1 MTSRPAL
8 IPHKKKHF
16 FHRVK
21 SCIDIRNGKV
31 HAIKANTNN
40 RTWHNEV
47 NEKTAIIS
55 INPRTRRENKLVYD
69 SKEPFHVLSF
79 GCGADTYY
87 WGRYKCVG
95 GKGVFNLQYV
105 DDGDLSKCE
114 SDGLNG
120 KRSNLE
126 GAWAETFQ
134 KHGVDVTFEPAT
146 MKLSDKTEYTPDF
159 WIRANNEFIEIKGP
173 PPTQR
178 EFDKCF
184 ETRKLG
190 FNIRMFRGSPTNF
203 DEYVWTESGKRTKKH
218 HSSYYRYLH
227 PKPKRNKRKIFNISI

>member
-1 MTSRPAL
+1 MRPAL
-8 IPHKKKHF
+8 IPHKKKSF
-16 FHRVK
+16 FHRAN

-55 INPRTRRENKLVYD
+55 MNPRTYRENKLVCA
-69 SKEPFHVLSF
+69 SQEPFHVLSF

-87 WGRYKCVG
+87 WGRYKYVG
-95 GKGVFNLQYV
+95 GEGVFNLQYV
-105 DDGDLSKCE
+105 DDGDLDKCK

-126 GAWAETFQ
+126 STWAETFK
-134 KHGVDVTFEPAT
+134 KHGVVATFEPAT
-146 MKLSDKTEYTPDF
+146 MKLADKTEYTPDF

-178 EFDKCF
+178 EFDKCL
-184 ETRKLG
+184 ETCKLG
-190 FNIRMFRGSPTNF
+190 FNIRMFRGSPMDF
-203 DEYVWTESGKRTKKH
+203 DEYVWTENGKRTKKH

-227 PKPKRNKRKIFNISI
+227 PRPKRRRRLIFNI

>member
-40 RTWHNEV
+40 RTCHNEV

-55 INPRTRRENKLVYD
+55 INPRTRRENKLVYT
-69 SKEPFHVLSF
+69 STEPFHVLSF

-95 GKGVFNLQYV
+95 GKGVFNLEYV
-105 DDGDLSKCE
+105 DDGDLAKCE
-114 SDGLNG
+114 SDDLNG

-126 GAWAETFQ
+126 GMWAKTFE
-134 KHGVDVTFEPAT
+134 KHGVDVT
-146 MKLSDKTEYTPDF
+146 
-159 WIRANNEFIEIKGP
+159 
-173 PPTQR
+173 
-178 EFDKCF
+178 
-184 ETRKLG
+184 
-190 FNIRMFRGSPTNF
+190 
-203 DEYVWTESGKRTKKH
+203 
-218 HSSYYRYLH
+218 
-227 PKPKRNKRKIFNISI
+227 